1 MTDRPGYTAVVT
13 GASSGIG
20 RAIAQ
25 SLAAHGASLW
35 LLGRRVEEP
44 GLPRA
49 CFIRTDLA
57 RDCEVEEAA
66 ARLALDCERVDALI
80 HSAGCIHPG
89 QVAESGARELDQ
101 QYRVNFRSAWVLTRA
116 LLPALSRAHGQVVF
130 VNSTVGLRGKA
141 GAAQYAATKHALRAF
156 ADSLREEVNP
166 NGVRVLSLFL
176 GRTATPMQEAVCQ
189 VEGTPYVPGDLMQ
202 PEDVASIT
210 LAALSLPP
218 SAEVTEIRMRP
229 GRRPRY

>member
-1 MTDRPGYTAVVT
+1 MT

-20 RAIAQ
+20 RAIAE
-25 SLAAHGASLW
+25 SLSANGASLW
-35 LLGRRVEEP
+35 LLGRRVEGP
-44 GLPRA
+44 RLPRA
-49 CFIRTDLA
+49 CFVKTDLD
-57 RDCEVEEAA
+57 RDHEVEQTA
-66 ARLALDCERVDALI
+66 ARLARDCERVDALI

-89 QVAESGARELDQ
+89 PVAESGARELDQ
-101 QYRVNFRSAWVLTRA
+101 QYRVNFRSAWVLTQA
-116 LLPALSRAHGQVVF
+116 LLPALSRARGQVVF

-189 VEGTPYVPGDLMQ
+189 AEGAPYVPRDLMQ

-229 GRRPRY
+229 GRKPRY